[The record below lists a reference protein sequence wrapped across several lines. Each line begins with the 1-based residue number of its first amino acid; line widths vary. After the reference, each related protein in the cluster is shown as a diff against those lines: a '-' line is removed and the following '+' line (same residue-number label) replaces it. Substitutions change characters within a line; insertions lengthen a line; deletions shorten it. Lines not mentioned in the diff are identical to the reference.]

1 MANLSLSYAAGQV
14 DTGPDNT
21 TTGTSAPGAGDIE
34 LRISNTNITNKQ
46 EVLRLVDEFKRFIE
60 DGRFDT
66 LNLV

>member
-1 MANLSLSYAAGQV
+1 MANLSLSYSAGQV

-21 TTGTSAPGAGDIE
+21 TTGTNAPGTGDIE
-34 LRISNTNITNKQ
+34 LRISNTNITTKQ